1 MTKFALVA
9 LCIFSF
15 GIFQS
20 QLIDNANCQAFSDEP
35 FFDLQFIKQNKIK
48 TINGEIKTKG
58 NLQVIKDAKLVSS
71 YEFDRNGKLAL
82 QLGSFNIMGSKDTT
96 FINYIYDENNNV
108 VTKRTNDAYG
118 FFSYNFE
125 FDTNQR
131 VVSKVYCREE
141 NVGKDRYHFE
151 LGKQYTI
158 VKESYTYMDKDSILV
173 KSTYNNHDRIY
184 QKTTFTY
191 NEFDLLESI
200 QDQFVINKKIARTT
214 FSYTDEGFV
223 ATKTYMRDTQK
234 PDNFEKWEY
243 KYDELGNLTYVD
255 YYKGEVHTTHKEVLY
270 NPSTFMLKALLVQ
283 DVPSNFITII
293 KFNTTYFED

>member
-15 GIFQS
+15 GIFQA

-35 FFDLQFIKQNKIK
+35 FFDAQFIKKNKIK
-48 TINGEIKTKG
+48 TIHGEIKTKG
-58 NLQVIKDAKLVSS
+58 NLEVIKDAKLVSK
-71 YEFDRNGKLAL
+71 YEFDRDGKLIL

-96 FINYIYDENNNV
+96 FINYNYDEYNNLI
-108 VTKRTNDAYG
+108 TKRTNDAYG

-131 VVSKVYCREE
+131 VISKVYCREE
-141 NVGKDRYHFE
+141 NIGKERYHFE

-158 VKESYTYMDKDSILV
+158 VKESYTHIDKDSVLI
-173 KSTYNNHDRIY
+173 KSIYNNHDRIY

-191 NEFDLLESI
+191 NEFDLLETI
-200 QDQFVINKKIARTT
+200 QDQYVINKKIARTSFT
-214 FSYTDEGFV
+214 YTDEGFV
-223 ATKTYMRDTQK
+223 ESKTYMRDAQK
-234 PDNFEKWEY
+234 PENFEKWEY
-243 KYDELGNLTYVD
+243 KYDELGNLTYID
-255 YYKGEVHTTHKEVLY
+255 YYKGVVHTTHKEVLY

>member
-58 NLQVIKDAKLVSS
+58 NLEVIKDAKLVSS
-71 YEFDRNGKLAL
+71 YEFDKDGKLVL

-141 NVGKDRYHFE
+141 NVCKDRYHFE
-151 LGKQYTI
+151 
-158 VKESYTYMDKDSILV
+158 
-173 KSTYNNHDRIY
+173 
-184 QKTTFTY
+184 
-191 NEFDLLESI
+191 
-200 QDQFVINKKIARTT
+200 
-214 FSYTDEGFV
+214 
-223 ATKTYMRDTQK
+223 
-234 PDNFEKWEY
+234 
-243 KYDELGNLTYVD
+243 
-255 YYKGEVHTTHKEVLY
+255 
-270 NPSTFMLKALLVQ
+270 
-283 DVPSNFITII
+283 
-293 KFNTTYFED
+293 